1 MTQRKNISQPPDF
14 WEVIDRAA
22 IERKTTKSRLIFD
35 ALNAFLGLNM
45 ERKRQPRTKVAKK
58 KKKRPKRI

>member
-14 WEVIDRAA
+14 WDVVDRAA
-22 IERKTTKSRLIFD
+22 IER
-35 ALNAFLGLNM
+35 NAFLGLNM

-58 KKKRPKRI
+58 KKTRPKRI